1 MSVMAAL
8 AWQAVARQAT
18 ISIVVGVMIVW
29 IWQAI
34 WEETAMPTAP

>member
-8 AWQAVARQAT
+8 AWQAAARRAI
-18 ISIVVGVMIVW
+18 ISIVAGGITVW

-34 WEETAMPTAP
+34 WEETAIQTAA